1 MVQRIGLLNL
11 VREEPLAALR
21 YVDGLPPGAQRDYAL
36 ETIATGYARVDP
48 EAAFAWAQSLQPPV
62 PGVLANVLAGLA
74 RADATRAVD
83 LVFAMVPANEQ
94 MPVLQMLV
102 RTAVLSAEQT
112 AAVADRL
119 LAAPGQRWVLQN
131 VANGWA
137 QRAPQEALQW
147 LLANGDRAPTAS
159 FVQAGTQLGR
169 TDPSAGAALL
179 SQIPSALRGEWLAA
193 VAGGYAGT
201 DPQAAAKWI
210 AQYQGQQ
217 GYEAA
222 VAAIAEQGAKSDP
235 MAAARLLRTI
245 DAARIPQNVG
255 AAVAIA
261 TQWARQNPSAAADWA
276 LSLGDEAMR
285 SRAVTIVA
293 EQWSASD
300 APSARAWALGLA
312 AGAERDAALPPVL
325 GALTAST
332 GFVEQSLLNA
342 FSDSAA
348 QQQGLSRAVLVVAQ
362 RDPAAARR
370 LANDYLTDPV
380 LREYAERFITQG
392 KSVGP
397 NAARL

>member
-1 MVQRIGLLNL
+1 
-11 VREEPLAALR
+11 
-21 YVDGLPPGAQRDYAL
+21 
-36 ETIATGYARVDP
+36 
-48 EAAFAWAQSLQPPV
+48 
-62 PGVLANVLAGLA
+62 
-74 RADATRAVD
+74 
-83 LVFAMVPANEQ
+83 
-94 MPVLQMLV
+94 
-102 RTAVLSAEQT
+102 
-112 AAVADRL
+112 
-119 LAAPGQRWVLQN
+119 
-131 VANGWA
+131 
-137 QRAPQEALQW
+137 
-147 LLANGDRAPTAS
+147 
-159 FVQAGTQLGR
+159 
-169 TDPSAGAALL
+169 
-179 SQIPSALRGEWLAA
+179 
-193 VAGGYAGT
+193 
-201 DPQAAAKWI
+201 
-210 AQYQGQQ
+210 
-217 GYEAA
+217 
-222 VAAIAEQGAKSDP
+222 
-235 MAAARLLRTI
+235 
-245 DAARIPQNVG
+245 
-255 AAVAIA
+255 
-261 TQWARQNPSAAADWA
+261 
-276 LSLGDEAMR
+276 MR